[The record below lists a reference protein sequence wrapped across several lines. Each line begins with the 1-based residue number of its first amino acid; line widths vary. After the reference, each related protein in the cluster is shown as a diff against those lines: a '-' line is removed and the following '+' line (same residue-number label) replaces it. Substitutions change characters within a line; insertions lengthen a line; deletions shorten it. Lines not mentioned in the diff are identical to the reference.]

1 MNSHN
6 LFRGPTVRTAIA
18 ATQATGIRRPARKTV
33 LKKFSLTVQIR
44 VVQGAGPENDGP
56 RVQNWVV
63 QRAGLEG
70 DSAKVQKTVLEADR
84 VEGNGSGGDR
94 AGPEAG
100 RVEVNG
106 GD

>member
-33 LKKFSLTVQIR
+33 
-44 VVQGAGPENDGP
+44 PENDGP
-56 RVQNWVV
+56 RVQNRVV
-63 QRAGLEG
+63 QGAGPEG

-84 VEGNGSGGDR
+84 VEGNGSGGNR